1 MKNNWVSLLALVLS
15 IIALIITFLRI
26 DITISNDT
34 FIGIIASFIGVCAT
48 FIVGTQI
55 YNSIEARRLMNDIRD
70 RQNKLDT
77 DIKEAYKTIGN
88 IDAKIENFNL
98 LKAEFDDKIKSAE
111 SKFNDLYSFAAFIQG
126 FTIFEEKPM
135 EAYKN
140 FIDALYWGLGSIRHS
155 AIEPSLNCME
165 NIVEELEQK
174 FIKNSIVDD
183 WDIQIDKIPISLNNL
198 KKHPRYTEISKRV
211 EYIENRRT
219 ELVKKI
225 ENGNT
230 GN

>member
-1 MKNNWVSLLALVLS
+1 
-15 IIALIITFLRI
+15 
-26 DITISNDT
+26 
-34 FIGIIASFIGVCAT
+34 
-48 FIVGTQI
+48 
-55 YNSIEARRLMNDIRD
+55 
-70 RQNKLDT
+70 
-77 DIKEAYKTIGN
+77 
-88 IDAKIENFNL
+88 
-98 LKAEFDDKIKSAE
+98 
-111 SKFNDLYSFAAFIQG
+111 
-126 FTIFEEKPM
+126 M